1 MTDACD
7 NRDLM
12 STTIRDKR
20 DTNFR
25 ELRDNCAMRNT
36 RDDLRDWL
44 QHQLERYGRG
54 AKTRLAEHLGVGAD
68 VITRMLNKD
77 PEKESREIKASEVIQ
92 ISDFFGVNLPGFFEP
107 RDGSKAGHGATS
119 FISSFDPDEDQAYG
133 EGVWSPSISGALPE
147 VDVRLGAGE
156 GSIGEMVSLPVGAH
170 SYSAH
175 KVVAEWLL
183 SSSFLREAKANP
195 RETIVMEVIG
205 DSMQPSYM
213 PGDRVLVDVSQ
224 DKMVTDTVYAIS
236 DGNTEPQIKRL
247 QRIPFS
253 DPPLVR
259 IISDNPN
266 LEAFTVELEKLTV
279 IGRICGH
286 IARR

>member
-1 MTDACD
+1 MVNACD
-7 NRDLM
+7 NRELM
-12 STTIRDKR
+12 STKIRDKR
-20 DTNFR
+20 DINFAEVR
-25 ELRDNCAMRNT
+25 ENLDMRNT

-44 QHQLERYGRG
+44 QHQLDRDGRG
-54 AKTRLAEHLGVGAD
+54 AKAKLAEYLGVGAD

-77 PEKESREIKASEVIQ
+77 PTKESREIKGSEVIRMAK
-92 ISDFFGVNLPGFFEP
+92 FFGVNLPSFIDP
-107 RDGSKAGHGATS
+107 VDDTRTGHGSTS
-119 FISSFDPDEDQAYG
+119 FISSFDPDEDQGYG
-133 EGVWSPSISGALPE
+133 DGIWTPKVAGSLPE

-156 GSIGEMVSLPVGAH
+156 GNVGDMVSLPVGAH

-183 SSSFLREAKANP
+183 SPTFLREAKASQS
-195 RETIVMEVIG
+195 ETVVMEVIG

-213 PGDRVLVDVSQ
+213 PGDRVLVDISQ
-224 DKMVTDTVYAIS
+224 RNMITDTVYAIS
-236 DGNTEPQIKRL
+236 DGYTEPQIKRL
-247 QRIPFS
+247 QRVPFS

-266 LEAFTVELEKLTV
+266 LEAFTVELSRLTIV
-279 IGRICGH
+279 GRICGH